1 MPFVDAAK
9 NTMLDALTMNLLSLH
24 TAHPGTDGLSNEVSG
39 GSPAYARV
47 AATINAA
54 SGGQR
59 SLNADVAFDVPAGD
73 VAVIGFWNSTGPVF
87 HGWAPNG
94 PASNNPQAAYAE
106 ATADTINLD
115 GHGLSNGNRVFI
127 MPLADAVPGG
137 LSETTLYYVVGAD
150 ADSFQVS
157 LTEGGSAVDITADGD
172 VVFQRCIVETYAQ
185 QGTHT
190 VKAGVSAGL

>member
-1 MPFVDAAK
+1 MPFVTAAK

-24 TAHPGTDGLSNEVSG
+24 TAHPGSSGTSNEITG
-39 GSPAYARV
+39 GSPAYARK

-54 SGGQR
+54 SSGTR
-59 SLNADVAFDVPAGD
+59 SLNADVTFDVPAGD
-73 VAVIGFWNSTGPVF
+73 VATIGFWNSTGPVF

-106 ATADTINLD
+106 ATTDTINLD
-115 GHGLSNGNRVFI
+115 GHGLSTGMRVFV
-127 MPLADAVPGG
+127 MPLADAIPGG
-137 LSETTLYYVVGAD
+137 LAETTIYYVIGAD

-157 LTEGGSAVDITADGD
+157 LTSGGSAVDITADGD
-172 VVFQRCIVETYAQ
+172 IVFQRCIVETYAQ

-190 VKAGVSAGL
+190 VKAGVAAGL